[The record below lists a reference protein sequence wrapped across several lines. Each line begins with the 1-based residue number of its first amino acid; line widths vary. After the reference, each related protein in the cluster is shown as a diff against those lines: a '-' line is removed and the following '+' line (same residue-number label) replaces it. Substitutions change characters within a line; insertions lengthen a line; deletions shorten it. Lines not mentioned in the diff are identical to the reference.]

1 MEIIAD
7 KALVLRT
14 RNPDKVTEVIPK
26 SHITKEVEF
35 PSGRGYEVAV
45 HWTLPNAK
53 ILKNLGFKKVPSP
66 IERQYNWPGMFRP
79 FTHQRDTAG
88 FLTLHQRAYC
98 LNDMGTGKTMSV
110 IWASDYL
117 LSKGYVNRVLI
128 ICPLSI
134 MDSAWRTDLFKTV
147 MHRRVDVAHGTR
159 DKRVKVIES
168 DAEYVIIN

>member
-66 IERQYNWPGMFRP
+66 IERQ
-79 FTHQRDTAG
+79 
-88 FLTLHQRAYC
+88 
-98 LNDMGTGKTMSV
+98 
-110 IWASDYL
+110 
-117 LSKGYVNRVLI
+117 
-128 ICPLSI
+128 
-134 MDSAWRTDLFKTV
+134 
-147 MHRRVDVAHGTR
+147 
-159 DKRVKVIES
+159 
-168 DAEYVIIN
+168 